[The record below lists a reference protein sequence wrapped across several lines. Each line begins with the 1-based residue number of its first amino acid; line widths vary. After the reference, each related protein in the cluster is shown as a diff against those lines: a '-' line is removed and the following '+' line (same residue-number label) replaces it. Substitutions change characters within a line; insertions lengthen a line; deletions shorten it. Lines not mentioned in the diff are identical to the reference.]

1 MKADFPRL
9 PARARRLRVGDVLRE
24 GVLVAIVG
32 AAIAFAANA
41 VSPRGLVLARNYFP
55 TAVQVAGPAPA
66 ASPAQPGPAETN
78 AVGAAPAPPVA
89 ESLDAESLQRA
100 DIDQAAALFRDPRYQ
115 AELVVFIDARDEAQY
130 REGHVPGAYQFDH
143 YRPEKQLAT
152 VLHVCQLAEQIVV
165 YCTGGDCEDSE
176 FAALALIGVGI
187 PKERFFIYVGG
198 MSEWAAQGL
207 PVEIGERNSGN
218 IGNAEP

>member
-1 MKADFPRL
+1 
-9 PARARRLRVGDVLRE
+9 
-24 GVLVAIVG
+24 VATVG

-41 VSPRGLVLARNYFP
+41 VSPRGLALTRNYFP
-55 TAVQVAGPAPA
+55 TAVQMAGPVPA
-66 ASPAQPGPAETN
+66 ALPAELGPAGTN
-78 AVGAAPAPPVA
+78 AVGAAPPQPEAG
-89 ESLDAESLQRA
+89 SFDAESLRRA

-115 AELVVFIDARDEAQY
+115 SELVVFIDARDEAQY
-130 REGHVPGAYQFDH
+130 REGHVPGAYEFDH

-198 MSEWAAQGL
+198 MSEWAAHGL
-207 PVEIGERNSGN
+207 PVEVGERNSGT
-218 IGNAEP
+218 IGSAERCAPSL

>member
-1 MKADFPRL
+1 
-9 PARARRLRVGDVLRE
+9 VWE

-41 VSPRGLVLARNYFP
+41 VSPRGLVLTRNYFP
-55 TAVQVAGPAPA
+55 KAVTVAGPAPA
-66 ASPAQPGPAETN
+66 ALPAELGPAGTN
-78 AVGAAPAPPVA
+78 AVAVAPPQPVVA
-89 ESLDAESLQRA
+89 SLDAESLQRA

-187 PKERFFIYVGG
+187 PKERFFVYVGG
-198 MSEWAAQGL
+198 MSEWAAHGL
-207 PVEIGERNSGN
+207 PFEVGERNSGN
-218 IGNAEP
+218 IGNGEP

>member
-1 MKADFPRL
+1 M
-9 PARARRLRVGDVLRE
+9 
-24 GVLVAIVG
+24 AIVG